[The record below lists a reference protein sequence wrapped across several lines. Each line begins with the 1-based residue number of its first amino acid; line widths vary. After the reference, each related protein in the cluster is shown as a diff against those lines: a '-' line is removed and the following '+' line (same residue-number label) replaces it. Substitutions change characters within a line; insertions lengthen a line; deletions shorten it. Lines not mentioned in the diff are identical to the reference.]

1 MGYFS
6 IVPTNVAP
14 SELPKKIRA
23 GYTVPIPGY
32 LISKLALSR
41 ELQGKGF
48 GTFLLLDALET
59 IAAAANLGGGRLAVV
74 DAIDEV
80 AFSFYQRFG
89 LRPIG
94 ESERLYL
101 RIDEI
106 RESLAVAKYGSSPLQ
121 TKALAANFR
130 WALSGPP
137 EHLLIL
143 QFEPIEHTLRNRSR
157 PYELMTTKLRE
168 VGFQKISSVSNVDDL
183 DPASHEIC
191 CRIDS
196 SNHATIISLL
206 DPAETFEVSIP
217 HDRPGFNVKITNEG
231 KVTVIVTTDSIGQ
244 DGLLDRSMF
253 ARDVAAGSVIGARVD
268 VVRS

>member
-1 MGYFS
+1 M
-6 IVPTNVAP
+6 PTNVAP

-41 ELQGKGF
+41 ELKGKGF
-48 GTFLLLDALET
+48 GALLLLDALET

-74 DAIDEV
+74 DAIDDD
-80 AFSFYQRFG
+80 AFGFYQRFG
-89 LRPIG
+89 LRPVG
-94 ESERLYL
+94 DSERLYL

-106 RESLAVAKYGSSPLQ
+106 RESLAVAKYGPAPLQ

-130 WALSGPP
+130 WDLSGPP

-143 QFEPIEHTLRNRSR
+143 QLAPIDHTLRNRSR
-157 PYELMTTKLRE
+157 PYELMTNMLRE
-168 VGFQKISSVSNVDDL
+168 VGFQKIFSVSNVDD
-183 DPASHEIC
+183 
-191 CRIDS
+191 R
-196 SNHATIISLL
+196 

-217 HDRPGFNVKITNEG
+217 HDRPGFNAKITNEG
-231 KVTVIVTTDSIGQ
+231 NVTVVVTTDSIGQ

-253 ARDVAAGSVIGARVD
+253 ARDVAAGSVIGSRVD